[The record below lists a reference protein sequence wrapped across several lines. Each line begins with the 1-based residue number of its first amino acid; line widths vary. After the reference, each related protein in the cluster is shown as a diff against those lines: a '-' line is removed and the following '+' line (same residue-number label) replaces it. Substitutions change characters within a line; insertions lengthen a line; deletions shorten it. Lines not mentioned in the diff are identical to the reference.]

1 MKTHDL
7 QSDESHVQRLPRLQP
22 SAASIPQS
30 SGSDSIA
37 PLWHCRPPDL
47 RLTTRSPNLITV
59 ICRISSIKATDM
71 PREVLGVRLR
81 QQRQYQLLSIRNGPS
96 KASSNAPRS
105 GMIRRNLEFKLPS
118 ISEHFHL
125 PINPVALDI
134 NHDAAAHTKIY
145 QALLKPK
152 KSKIL

>member
-1 MKTHDL
+1 MHTRTHDL
-7 QSDESHVQRLPRLQP
+7 QSDESHAQRLPRLQP

-47 RLTTRSPNLITV
+47 RLTTRSPKLITV

-81 QQRQYQLLSIRNGPS
+81 QQRQYQLLSIRNGLS

-105 GMIRRNLEFKLPS
+105 GMIQCTILSSNCRRFRNTFTYRLIPQHWTSITTLPH
-118 ISEHFHL
+118 IPRYIKHH
-125 PINPVALDI
+125 
-134 NHDAAAHTKIY
+134 
-145 QALLKPK
+145 
-152 KSKIL
+152 